1 MAVYLVAYDIN
12 VAPTY
17 QHPPPP
23 PPLAETTATN
33 LRRTDFRN
41 ALISAYPKPHKLSES
56 AYAIE
61 TSDTADEI
69 ADHLGAIVELWDEF
83 YVTELVGPIAGQGP
97 LHGASPTLSWLIRH
111 LR

>member
-12 VAPTY
+12 VTPTY

-23 PPLAETTATN
+23 PTVLETTATN

-61 TSDTADEI
+61 TTDSADEI
-69 ADHLGAIVELWDEF
+69 AAHLSGIVEPQDEF

-97 LHGASPTLSWLIRH
+97 EQGASPTLSWLTRH